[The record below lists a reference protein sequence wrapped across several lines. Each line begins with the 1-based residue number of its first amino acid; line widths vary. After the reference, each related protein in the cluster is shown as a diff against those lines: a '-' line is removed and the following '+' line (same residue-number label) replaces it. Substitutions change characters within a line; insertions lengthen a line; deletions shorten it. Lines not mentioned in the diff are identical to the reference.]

1 MLAFY
6 RQIGDQRASLGY
18 DIDGVVYKVDRLEL
32 QEQLGFVTREPVWAV
47 AHKYP
52 AQEEMTRVLG
62 IEVQVGRTGKLTP
75 VAKLEPVFVGGVT
88 VSNATLHNEDYVH
101 SLDLRV
107 GDTVIIRRAGD
118 VIPQVVAVVAERR
131 PPRTTIFAMPHRCPV
146 CGSAVERVEDE
157 KDHRCTAGLYCP
169 AQRKQALLHFASRRA
184 LDIEGLGEKLVD
196 QLVDAELVRTPADLF
211 KLDTATLAGLER
223 MADKSASNIV
233 AALEKAK
240 HSTLER
246 FIYALGIRH
255 VGETTARDLARHFG
269 TLDALMHADEATLLE
284 VADIGP
290 VVAESIAHF
299 FAERHNVEVIHAL
312 RRAGVTWPEG
322 KPRAQRPAGPFAG
335 KTLVLTGTLPT
346 LTRDEARALIEGA
359 GGKVSGS
366 VSKKTDYLLAGAE
379 AGSKLERARELGVR
393 IIEEDEFRRMLGT

>member
-1 MLAFY
+1 
-6 RQIGDQRASLGY
+6 
-18 DIDGVVYKVDRLEL
+18 
-32 QEQLGFVTREPVWAV
+32 
-47 AHKYP
+47 
-52 AQEEMTRVLG
+52 
-62 IEVQVGRTGKLTP
+62 
-75 VAKLEPVFVGGVT
+75 
-88 VSNATLHNEDYVH
+88 
-101 SLDLRV
+101 
-107 GDTVIIRRAGD
+107 
-118 VIPQVVAVVAERR
+118 
-131 PPRTTIFAMPHRCPV
+131 
-146 CGSAVERVEDE
+146 
-157 KDHRCTAGLYCP
+157 
-169 AQRKQALLHFASRRA
+169 
-184 LDIEGLGEKLVD
+184 
-196 QLVDAELVRTPADLF
+196 VRTPADLF